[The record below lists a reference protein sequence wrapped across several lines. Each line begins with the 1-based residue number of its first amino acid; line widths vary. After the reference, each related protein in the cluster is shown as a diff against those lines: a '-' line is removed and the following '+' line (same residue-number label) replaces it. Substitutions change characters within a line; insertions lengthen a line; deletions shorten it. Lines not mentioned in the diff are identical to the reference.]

1 MEREKMQLDA
11 QANREKTRMQMAVE
25 GNKAISTMMQSRAKV
40 DAAKETEGE
49 KRRTIEAKA
58 ATAEGGSGDVAT
70 PEPEAEAMPDL
81 LTGFMQ
87 MLKEVSESNRMVAEA
102 ITNSMNAPVR
112 AVKQR
117 DGSWV
122 RQTLQ

>member
-1 MEREKMQLDA
+1 
-11 QANREKTRMQMAVE
+11 
-25 GNKAISTMMQSRAKV
+25 
-40 DAAKETEGE
+40 
-49 KRRTIEAKA
+49 
-58 ATAEGGSGDVAT
+58 
-70 PEPEAEAMPDL
+70 
-81 LTGFMQ
+81 MQ